1 MARAAERLPESK
13 PGCREH
19 VLAEHKCNQRVGK
32 ALKGCWRTGTLLED
46 DAGQLEAYYQVQPS
60 CERLCGSTVLCM
72 HMLMHQ
78 S

>member
-19 VLAEHKCNQRVGK
+19 VLAEHKRNQRVGK

-46 DAGQLEAYYQVQPS
+46 DAGQLEAYYQVQP
-60 CERLCGSTVLCM
+60 CCYCVRGSVVLDM
-72 HMLMHQ
+72 HMLMH
-78 S
+78 